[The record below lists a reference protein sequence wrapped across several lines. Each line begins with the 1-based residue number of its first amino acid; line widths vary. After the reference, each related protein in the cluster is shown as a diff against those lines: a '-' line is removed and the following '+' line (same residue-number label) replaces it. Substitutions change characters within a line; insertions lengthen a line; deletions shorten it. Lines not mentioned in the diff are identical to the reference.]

1 LAAGGNLYLYDL
13 EAGVCVKNS
22 GVLFDLVLRF
32 LLGGGAVAGC
42 YVLLLILPWKS
53 FAGIFAAFP
62 AVLASAVIMS
72 GWLEGREAAS
82 QLAIGATAGMLGC
95 TVCVAVALWGLLAG
109 IDWVRAIGLS
119 ILAWLISSLLFIS
132 LVKKAR

>member
-1 LAAGGNLYLYDL
+1 MVGGGNLYLYDL
-13 EAGVCVKNS
+13 EAGDGMKNA
-22 GVLFDLVLRF
+22 GILLDLFIRF

-42 YVLLLILPWKS
+42 YLLLLILPWKS

-72 GWLEGREAAS
+72 GWLEGRKAAS

-95 TVCVAVALWGLLAG
+95 TVCVAVTLWALLTG
-109 IDWVRAIGLS
+109 IEWVRAIGLA
-119 ILAWLISSLLFIS
+119 ILAWLISSLLFIN
-132 LVKKAR
+132 LVKKSH